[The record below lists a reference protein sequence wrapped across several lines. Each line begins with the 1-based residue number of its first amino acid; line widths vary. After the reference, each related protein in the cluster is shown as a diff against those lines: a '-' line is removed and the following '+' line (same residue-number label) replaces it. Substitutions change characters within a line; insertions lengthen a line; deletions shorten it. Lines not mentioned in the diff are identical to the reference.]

1 MTAYLHQPSGSFWSR
16 RNLLGGMAT
25 GVAVLVAGR
34 LSPIEVF
41 AQPAPASETPI
52 NAWVAIASD
61 GTVTLQCAHS
71 EMGQGIYTTFAA
83 VIADELGADWSKCEV
98 VFSPA
103 APAYRHPIYNW
114 QFSGNSE
121 SIRSYHTLIRKMG
134 AAAREMLISAAAD
147 RLQRSAAELTARNG
161 RIHDASGR
169 SVGFGEVAV
178 DAAQKAVPAQPQ
190 VKPESEWRLVGG
202 GRSLP
207 RRDVPPKVAG
217 NAIFGIDV
225 KVPGMAH
232 AAVMSAPTLGG
243 KIAAVDEA
251 SIGGIAGVIKVV
263 PLGGAVAVVAEHY
276 WQARV
281 ALEKLEVTWRSGP
294 AGTLD
299 DDSLEAMYRNA
310 QAGDTGW
317 AEGEKHGDAPSVLA
331 AASSVIEAEYQSPWL
346 SHAPMEP
353 MNATVSVTDAGVTV
367 WAPTQGMQMTELV
380 LANVLQVPTEK
391 ITIHRT
397 YLGGGFG
404 RRLLADFVVQAALC
418 SKAVG
423 RPVKVIWS
431 REEDIKQDWFRPA
444 FLHRI
449 RASLGRDGLPSAVLH
464 RLVAPSILAPVSPT
478 PIQPGMVDAVA
489 IEGLV
494 EHPYGIPNRRT
505 DYHML
510 QVPIPTM
517 VLRTTGH
524 GPNNFAFE
532 SFVDELAHAAGQDPY
547 QYRRK
552 LLADRP
558 VALAVLDRAAAL
570 ANWGKLEP
578 GHFQGLAFADCFGSY
593 LCQVVELSL
602 VDGAVKIHRVT
613 SACDPGRVL
622 DRVNAV
628 SMIEGGVIWGLSVA
642 LYSAISFINGGVR
655 ETNFDDYRVVTLP
668 DTPELVTEF
677 LESRETLGGLGEV
690 GPVCVPAALCN
701 ALFFATGSRHR
712 RLPLARERVFTTYG
726 KIYS

>member
-1 MTAYLHQPSGSFWSR
+1 
-16 RNLLGGMAT
+16 
-25 GVAVLVAGR
+25 
-34 LSPIEVF
+34 
-41 AQPAPASETPI
+41 
-52 NAWVAIASD
+52 
-61 GTVTLQCAHS
+61 
-71 EMGQGIYTTFAA
+71 
-83 VIADELGADWSKCEV
+83 
-98 VFSPA
+98 
-103 APAYRHPIYNW
+103 
-114 QFSGNSE
+114 
-121 SIRSYHTLIRKMG
+121 
-134 AAAREMLISAAAD
+134 
-147 RLQRSAAELTARNG
+147 
-161 RIHDASGR
+161 
-169 SVGFGEVAV
+169 
-178 DAAQKAVPAQPQ
+178 
-190 VKPESEWRLVGG
+190 
-202 GRSLP
+202 
-207 RRDVPPKVAG
+207 
-217 NAIFGIDV
+217 
-225 KVPGMAH
+225 
-232 AAVMSAPTLGG
+232 
-243 KIAAVDEA
+243 
-251 SIGGIAGVIKVV
+251 
-263 PLGGAVAVVAEHY
+263 
-276 WQARV
+276 
-281 ALEKLEVTWRSGP
+281 
-294 AGTLD
+294 
-299 DDSLEAMYRNA
+299 
-310 QAGDTGW
+310 
-317 AEGEKHGDAPSVLA
+317 
-331 AASSVIEAEYQSPWL
+331 
-346 SHAPMEP
+346 
-353 MNATVSVTDAGVTV
+353 
-367 WAPTQGMQMTELV
+367 
-380 LANVLQVPTEK
+380 
-391 ITIHRT
+391 
-397 YLGGGFG
+397 
-404 RRLLADFVVQAALC
+404 
-418 SKAVG
+418 
-423 RPVKVIWS
+423 
-431 REEDIKQDWFRPA
+431 
-444 FLHRI
+444 
-449 RASLGRDGLPSAVLH
+449 
-464 RLVAPSILAPVSPT
+464 VSPT
-478 PIQPGMVDAVA
+478 PIQPGTVDALA

-570 ANWGKLEP
+570 ASWGKLEP

-642 LYSAISFINGGVR
+642 LYSAISFTNGGVR
-655 ETNFDDYRVVTLP
+655 ETNFDGYRVLTLP